1 VALNLESQHALVNRH
16 FFKNLT
22 FNSFLFFLEH
32 TSHCLAKM
40 NHAETSQIWGNCHLP
55 IGEFLQPESLPNQ
68 IQLTVNKFK
77 LNCGKGIERRKSA
90 SCKWNRKWCVNTWP
104 ISQIRYAN
112 KVTHMKCE
120 KWKSEVQH
128 MLGAGLCSL
137 AARIVIWF
145 SNFNQEE
152 SLPSSSIKIKSLIKK
167 PESLRTNYMVFLL
180 SLITS
185 LLSSL

>member
-1 VALNLESQHALVNRH
+1 
-16 FFKNLT
+16 
-22 FNSFLFFLEH
+22 
-32 TSHCLAKM
+32 M

-112 KVTHMKCE
+112 KVTHIKCE
-120 KWKSEVQH
+120 KWIRSPAH
-128 MLGAGLCSL
+128 IRRRLCSL
-137 AARIVIWF
+137 AARNVIWF
-145 SNFNQEE
+145 SNFSQQEA
-152 SLPSSSIKIKSLIKK
+152 LPTSSIKIKSLIKK
-167 PESLRTNYMVFLL
+167 PESLRTNCMVFLL
-180 SLITS
+180 FLITS

>member
-1 VALNLESQHALVNRH
+1 MALNLESQHALVNRH

-40 NHAETSQIWGNCHLP
+40 NHVETSQIWGNCHLP

-77 LNCGKGIERRKSA
+77 LNCGKGIERRKKCILQMKHKVMCEYMTNFTNS
-90 SCKWNRKWCVNTWP
+90 
-104 ISQIRYAN
+104 YAN
-112 KVTHMKCE
+112 KVTHIKCE
-120 KWKSEVQH
+120 KWIRSPAH
-128 MLGAGLCSL
+128 IRRRLCSL
-137 AARIVIWF
+137 AARNVIWF
-145 SNFNQEE
+145 SNFSQQEA
-152 SLPSSSIKIKSLIKK
+152 LPTSSIKIKSLIKK
-167 PESLRTNYMVFLL
+167 PESLRTNCMVFLL
-180 SLITS
+180 FLITS